1 MFSQLIVNGTFATDS
16 DWTKGTGW
24 TISGGAAV
32 ATNVN
37 NARIQQTIPVVAGR
51 KYKFTWQLVSRTEGQ
66 FQSEFL
72 KASNSSIFFQGT
84 ETPTPGI
91 YTETITIPDGETSI
105 IVSVRGRF
113 GSGGADGT
121 IDNLRLQKL
130 SPFNDIIKPADVP
143 TPIFNDIIRTYAGEE
158 PWQAK

>member
-1 MFSQLIVNGTFATDS
+1 MFSQLIVHGTFATDS
-16 DWTKGTGW
+16 DWTKGAGW
-24 TISGGAAV
+24 TISGGVAV

-37 NARIQQTIPVVAGR
+37 DVLIQQTIPVVAGR
-51 KYKFTWQLVSRTEGQ
+51 QYKFTWELVSRSDGQ
-66 FQSEFL
+66 FQPQFL
-72 KASNSSIFFQGT
+72 RASNTSVFSLGT

-105 IVSVRGRF
+105 IVGVRGRF

-130 SPFNDIIKPADVP
+130 SPFNDIIKPADIP
-143 TPIFNDIIRTYAGEE
+143 TPIFNNPIRTFSGEE
-158 PWQAK
+158 PCLV